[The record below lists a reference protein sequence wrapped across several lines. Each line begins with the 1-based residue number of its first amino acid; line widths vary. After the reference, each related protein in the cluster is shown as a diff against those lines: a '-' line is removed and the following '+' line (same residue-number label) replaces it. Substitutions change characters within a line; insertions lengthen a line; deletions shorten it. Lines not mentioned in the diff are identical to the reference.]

1 MPPKKKP
8 IKQLPEGHPANMLP
22 ECANTFGIL
31 TTRLENVVLIQDRIS
46 KKVWG
51 NGLTGMDNL
60 ISDNQRQIATLT
72 GLVAN
77 LIASKEED
85 IKLLKSE
92 KTAREEELVLTIKR
106 RDELEDER
114 KKDIRKWWLGV
125 ATAIILGAIA
135 IVKDYS
141 TQAALLKLAG
151 N

>member
-1 MPPKKKP
+1 MSANKKP
-8 IKQLPEGHPANMLP
+8 ISPRKSYPEVMLP
-22 ECANTFGIL
+22 ECASTFAVL
-31 TTRLENVVLIQDRIS
+31 TTRLENVAIIQDRIS

-51 NGLTGMDNL
+51 NGVTGMDNL

-77 LIASKEED
+77 LVASKEED

-92 KTAREEELVLTIKR
+92 KSAREEELVLTTNR
-106 RDELEDER
+106 RDELEAER

>member
-1 MPPKKKP
+1 MSANKKP
-8 IKQLPEGHPANMLP
+8 ISPRKSYPEAMLP
-22 ECANTFGIL
+22 ECASTFAVL
-31 TTRLENVVLIQDRIS
+31 TTRLENVAIIQDRIS

-51 NGLTGMDNL
+51 NGFTGMDNL

-92 KTAREEELVLTIKR
+92 KSAREEELVLTIKR
-106 RDELEDER
+106 RDELEIER
-114 KKDIRKWWLGV
+114 KKDLRKWWLGV
-125 ATAIILGAIA
+125 ATAMILAAIA